1 MTYVPLLDTSI
12 DLRKTVPRV
21 LIDFSKTDDV
31 AQDMIREL
39 SVLKRKIKGSSGS
52 VLFRN
57 KPVLQTMIILKSYMA
72 LDASSYGPVIM
83 GIPEPPI
90 PGLFGSPLVSESRG
104 VFVRQILVDIGAL
117 ALTDTGKIITASL
130 ICWLYVLCV
139 FVNYAKYAVL
149 KISHGIRWGELSL
162 K

>member
-52 VLFRN
+52 VLVSDSVNSFRKRTRYN
-57 KPVLQTMIILKSYMA
+57 FKK
-72 LDASSYGPVIM
+72 
-83 GIPEPPI
+83 E
-90 PGLFGSPLVSESRG
+90 
-104 VFVRQILVDIGAL
+104 
-117 ALTDTGKIITASL
+117 
-130 ICWLYVLCV
+130 
-139 FVNYAKYAVL
+139 
-149 KISHGIRWGELSL
+149 
-162 K
+162 

>member
-1 MTYVPLLDTSI
+1 MRSPGSLIYFCRV
-12 DLRKTVPRV
+12 KT
-21 LIDFSKTDDV
+21 
-31 AQDMIREL
+31 
-39 SVLKRKIKGSSGS
+39 KI
-52 VLFRN
+52 F
-57 KPVLQTMIILKSYMA
+57 KSEF
-72 LDASSYGPVIM
+72 L